1 MLAAAPPDTTL
12 PPSPTPPGG
21 ASAQR
26 PPQAPT
32 PPDRPRSPDT
42 PGPPVPPDRPRGTGG
57 GSDPHVRLAT
67 FATPW
72 EAELARGLLEQAGI
86 PARVE
91 TGAAFD
97 PYPSLA
103 AVGAG
108 GLEMFVPRSYLDEAR
123 RLLAEAHR
131 APESG

>member
-1 MLAAAPPDTTL
+1 MIAAPPETAL
-12 PPSPTPPGG
+12 PSPTPPGG
-21 ASAQR
+21 ATTEQ
-26 PPQAPT
+26 PPDAPA
-32 PPDRPRSPDT
+32 PPDRPGSPGA
-42 PGPPVPPDRPRGTGG
+42 PGPPAPPDRPRGTGG

-86 PARVE
+86 PARLE
-91 TGAAFD
+91 TAAAFD

-108 GLEMFVPRSYLDEAR
+108 GLEMFVPRSYLEDAR
-123 RLLAEAHR
+123 RLLAEAHG
-131 APESG
+131 PPGSG